1 MHFSVTELLLI
12 AFIVFMLF
20 GSKRMR
26 NLGGDLGTA
35 LRDFRKA
42 MNGDST
48 PTPPAAGTPPAS
60 TPLPGVDASPAAPAT
75 QAPDQKP
82 DVKS

>member
-26 NLGGDLGTA
+26 HMGGDLGTA

-42 MNGDST
+42 LHGEST
-48 PTPPAAGTPPAS
+48 PAPPPAAGTPPAA
-60 TPLPGVDASPAAPAT
+60 TPPADTDASSTRGTPA
-75 QAPDQKP
+75 QDQKP
-82 DVKS
+82 DAKP

>member
-26 NLGGDLGTA
+26 HMGGDLGTA

-42 MNGDST
+42 LNGEST
-48 PTPPAAGTPPAS
+48 PSTPPTPPETPPTS
-60 TPLPGVDASPAAPAT
+60 TRPAPE
-75 QAPDQKP
+75 QDHKP
-82 DVKS
+82 DAKP